1 MLTRLGLTPY
11 SFRATAAYYL
21 SFIGL
26 GVVTASV
33 GPALPFLSHQVQVTL
48 AEASGLVVAQS
59 SGFMLGSFLSGPLT
73 DRVRA
78 HGLFQFCLLAS
89 AACALTVPNVPV
101 FPLLLVCLFLM
112 GTFVGGIDVGGNI
125 VIVWLFREKF
135 APFLTGLHFIWGLGA
150 LAAPLIIVTFV
161 ELTGDLRLSFTVIAG
176 ILLVMLLLFIRL
188 PSPAPIRDR
197 KETRYRIPPR
207 PMITLVAMMFLAAT
221 SEIVVA
227 TWILAYVLRQDLADA
242 ITGGYL
248 NSSLFLGMLGAR
260 LASIFLLRR
269 FTIAQI
275 LYGGLFALV
284 AGCLLA
290 LAMPASLAV
299 LWIAVILVG
308 VGFAPL
314 IPGCLSLAPD
324 HLPPE
329 GRVTSWMYAGASLG
343 FLAMPWITGQL
354 FETVGPQIIWHF
366 SLGGTILNLIL
377 LYALGQMPRHDLKAA
392 A

>member
-1 MLTRLGLTPY
+1 MLARLGLTPY

-33 GPALPFLSHQVQVTL
+33 GPALPFLSEQVQVTL

-59 SGFMLGSFLSGPLT
+59 AGFMLGSFLAGPLT
-73 DRVRA
+73 DRLRA
-78 HGLFQFCLLAS
+78 HGLFQVCLLVS
-89 AACALTVPNVPV
+89 AACALAVPNMPD

-150 LAAPLIIVTFV
+150 LAAPLIIVTFE
-161 ELTGDLRLSFTVIAG
+161 ELTGDLRLSYTIIAG

-197 KETRYRIPPR
+197 KETRYHIPPR
-207 PMITLVAMMFLAAT
+207 PMFMLIAMMFLAAT

-227 TWILAYVLRQDLADA
+227 TWLLAYVLQRDLADA

-269 FTIAQI
+269 FTIAQV
-275 LYGGLFALV
+275 LYGGLFALA

-299 LWIAVILVG
+299 LWIAAILVG

-314 IPGCLSLAPD
+314 IPGCLSLAPN

-354 FETVGPQIIWHF
+354 FESVGPQIIWHF
-366 SLGGTILNLIL
+366 SLGGTILSLLL
-377 LYALGQMPRHDLKAA
+377 LYALEQMPRYVLKAA

>member
-1 MLTRLGLTPY
+1 MLARLGLTPY

-21 SFIGL
+21 SFVGL

-33 GPALPFLSHQVQVTL
+33 GPALPFLSEQVQVTL

-59 SGFMLGSFLSGPLT
+59 AGFMLGSFLAGPLT
-73 DRVRA
+73 DRLRA
-78 HGLFQFCLLAS
+78 HGLFQFCLLVS
-89 AACALTVPNVPV
+89 AACALAVPNMPD
-101 FPLLLVCLFLM
+101 FPLLLACLFLM
-112 GTFVGGIDVGGNI
+112 GAFVGGIDVGGNI

-161 ELTGDLRLSFTVIAG
+161 ELTGDLRLSYTIIAG
-176 ILLVMLLLFIRL
+176 ILLVMLLVFIRL

-197 KETRYRIPPR
+197 KETRYHIPPR
-207 PMITLVAMMFLAAT
+207 PLFMLIAMMFLAAT

-227 TWILAYVLRQDLADA
+227 TWLLAYVLQRDLADA
-242 ITGGYL
+242 LTGGYL

-269 FTIAQI
+269 FTIAQV
-275 LYGGLFALV
+275 LYGGLFALA

-290 LAMPASLAV
+290 LAMPESLAM
-299 LWIAVILVG
+299 LWIAAILVG

-314 IPGCLSLAPD
+314 IPGCLSLAPN

-329 GRVTSWMYAGASLG
+329 GRVTGWMYAGASLG

-354 FETVGPQIIWHF
+354 FESVGPQIIWHF
-366 SLGGTILNLIL
+366 SLGGTILSL
-377 LYALGQMPRHDLKAA
+377 LLLFALEQMPRYVLKAA

>member
-1 MLTRLGLTPY
+1 MLARLGLTPY

-48 AEASGLVVAQS
+48 AEASSLVVAQS
-59 SGFMLGSFLSGPLT
+59 SGFMLGSFLAGPLT
-73 DRVRA
+73 DRIRA

-89 AACALTVPNVPV
+89 AACTLTVPNVPV

-188 PSPAPIRDR
+188 PSPVPIRDR

-207 PMITLVAMMFLAAT
+207 PMITLIAMMFLAAT

-227 TWILAYVLRQDLADA
+227 TWILAYVLQRDLADA

-314 IPGCLSLAPD
+314 IPGCLSLAPN

-366 SLGGTILNLIL
+366 SLGGTILNLLL
-377 LYALGQMPRHDLKAA
+377 LYALGQMPRHDLKAVA
-392 A
+392 

>member
-1 MLTRLGLTPY
+1 M
-11 SFRATAAYYL
+11 
-21 SFIGL
+21 
-26 GVVTASV
+26 
-33 GPALPFLSHQVQVTL
+33 
-48 AEASGLVVAQS
+48 
-59 SGFMLGSFLSGPLT
+59 
-73 DRVRA
+73 
-78 HGLFQFCLLAS
+78 
-89 AACALTVPNVPV
+89 
-101 FPLLLVCLFLM
+101 
-112 GTFVGGIDVGGNI
+112 
-125 VIVWLFREKF
+125 IVWLFREKF

-161 ELTGDLRLSFTVIAG
+161 ELTGDLRLSYTIIAA

-197 KETRYRIPPR
+197 KETRYHIPPR
-207 PMITLVAMMFLAAT
+207 PMFMLIAMMFLAAT

-227 TWILAYVLRQDLADA
+227 TWLLAYVLQRDLADA
-242 ITGGYL
+242 LTGGYL

-269 FTIAQI
+269 FTIAQV
-275 LYGGLFALV
+275 LYGGLFALA

-299 LWIAVILVG
+299 LWIAAILVG

-314 IPGCLSLAPD
+314 IPGCLSLAPN

-354 FETVGPQIIWHF
+354 FESVGPQIIWHF
-366 SLGGTILNLIL
+366 SLGGTILSLLL
-377 LYALGQMPRHDLKAA
+377 LYALEQMPRYVLKAA